1 MQEGNTSSATET
13 DDETTRTNL
22 SGHLSAIHA
31 LMAIS
36 EPTGYSEMTSR
47 KIDSAIEG
55 NFQDKSN
62 ARNDVIKNDKQAAM
76 AYIPRDTEDKSSLNI
91 DTTKVDEQQPGKFI
105 IQDYKADEV
114 YDPYSIFRS
123 LDALPDFNLTKF
135 RKCRYESC
143 EDEVAL
149 VPIDDKL
156 LTREVVMEDVMYNT
170 SGFCRKHLLGT
181 KKCEYDGCDK
191 CAQGSTKFC
200 IKHGGKEHEERGDV
214 VGRIFTL

>member
-1 MQEGNTSSATET
+1 MQPSATAT
-13 DDETTRTNL
+13 DPDDETTRKNF

-55 NFQDKSN
+55 NLQDKSN
-62 ARNDVIKNDKQAAM
+62 AKSDAIKSEKQTAM
-76 AYIPRDTEDKSSLNI
+76 TDTPRDAAQKSPPIINSM
-91 DTTKVDEQQPGKFI
+91 KVDEQQPGKFI
-105 IQDYKADEV
+105 IQEFKSDEV
-114 YDPYSIFRS
+114 YDPYSIFKS
-123 LDALPDFNLTKF
+123 LDALPDFGLTKF
-135 RKCRYESC
+135 RKCRYDSC

-156 LTREVVMEDVMYNT
+156 LTRDVVMEDIMYNT

-181 KKCEYDGCDK
+181 KKCEFEGCDK

-200 IKHGGKEHEERGDV
+200 IKHGGKVHEQSAALVENV
-214 VGRIFTL
+214 FTV